1 MRPQG
6 QPVGRM
12 DPAVSKCDWSSG
24 RETYRLWG
32 RWVTWCFPSVD
43 LTQKDRRPDGRA
55 INEIL
60 ARINAAEPPDGIE
73 AIQAA
78 QTAMIHQATIRAARQ
93 TEGFGKFPGRDSN
106 SNSPNQ
112 LTRTF
117 GIEVEALERY
127 LSRAELKVI
136 VPPSKNW
143 SRWRTD
149 VEIMERSTKRPSR

>member
-43 LTQKDRRPDGRA
+43 LTQKDRKPDGRA

-112 LTRTF
+112 LNADLRHRGRGSGALSVEGRTE
-117 GIEVEALERY
+117 GHRSPIEKLVTLANR
-127 LSRAELKVI
+127 R
-136 VPPSKNW
+136 
-143 SRWRTD
+143 
-149 VEIMERSTKRPSR
+149 